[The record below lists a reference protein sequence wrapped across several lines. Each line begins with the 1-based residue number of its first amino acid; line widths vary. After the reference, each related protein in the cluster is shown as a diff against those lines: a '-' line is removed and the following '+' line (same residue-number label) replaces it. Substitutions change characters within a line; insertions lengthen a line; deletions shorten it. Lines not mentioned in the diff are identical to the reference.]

1 MRWILKIKE
10 NKMLYKHTTREG
22 QTMLVCEMETSHI
35 LNTCLLGAR
44 NAMTIVSQV
53 GIVHTKKD
61 IYAAHLYGR
70 KNTREVSPQ
79 EAAAHVSQVLYALY
93 PYLAELYFRQS
104 ELGGELAPKNEE
116 LLQLLAQLTPRN
128 GSNGLQLPAGESAPD
143 DEEDCIF

>member
-1 MRWILKIKE
+1 MIT
-10 NKMLYKHTTREG
+10 KHTTREG
-22 QTMLVCEMETSHI
+22 DTMLICEMETSHL

-44 NAMTIVSQV
+44 NAMAIVSQV

-79 EAAAHVSQVLYALY
+79 EAAAHVSHTLQALY

-104 ELGGELAPKNEE
+104 ELGGELARKNEE
-116 LLQLLAQLTPRN
+116 LLSILAQLTPRN
-128 GSNGLQLPAGESAPD
+128 GANILQFPAGD
-143 DEEDCIF
+143 DSNDDDDDLIF